1 MKQNKTPLTLA
12 LTLAAVA
19 LSGCGGGSSSSSN
32 STPTP
37 QNQTLSG
44 TAATGLAMAG
54 GQVTVVNAA
63 GKTASTTVNA
73 NGTYS
78 VTVQKGAPYLL
89 KVTGTGS
96 QSGTTEFS
104 FATDASAANTNITP
118 LTSVA
123 LFNAAGQKNLVEVY
137 NQWASSKPVTETQVI
152 ESAKKVVAN
161 LRTQLAAQGMTEA
174 QINALNI
181 FNQKFT
187 PATATTPTTD
197 KLDLFLDQFNF
208 NVTCG
213 AMACTG
219 SYQYGTN
226 TLSWNANISTS
237 GITFNWGGTGTG
249 GTGGTGNYNLKV
261 TTTAAGQTLPTVTVN
276 NIPKPTTEAEFCGG
290 ANLANASLPA
300 GYTLN
305 SCSFS
310 GNTGTIAA
318 TVSANG
324 FSVSYSVKYEYTVA

>member
-1 MKQNKTPLTLA
+1 MKQNKTALTALTA
-12 LTLAAVA
+12 LTLA
-19 LSGCGGGSSSSSN
+19 LSGCGGSSSSSSN
-32 STPTP
+32 ST
-37 QNQTLSG
+37 QNQTLNG
-44 TAATGLAMAG
+44 TAATGLAMSG

-63 GKTASTTVNA
+63 GKTASSTVNA
-73 NGTYS
+73 NGTYT
-78 VTVQKGAPYLL
+78 VTVEKGAPYLL

-161 LRTQLAAQGMTEA
+161 LRTQLAAQGMTET

-237 GITFNWGGTGTG
+237 GITVNWGGTGTG

-261 TTTAAGQTLPTVTVN
+261 TTTVMGQNVVVTV
-276 NIPKPTTEAEFCGG
+276 PGVDKPTGQSDFC
-290 ANLANASLPA
+290 ASSEIKGQLPA
-300 GYTLN
+300 GFTIN

-318 TVSANG
+318 TVNANG
-324 FSVSYSVKYEYTVA
+324 INLSYSVKYEYTPA

>member
-1 MKQNKTPLTLA
+1 MKQNKTALTALTA
-12 LTLAAVA
+12 LTLA
-19 LSGCGGGSSSSSN
+19 LSGCGGSSSSSSN
-32 STPTP
+32 ST
-37 QNQTLSG
+37 QNQTLNG
-44 TAATGLAMAG
+44 TAATGLAMSG

-63 GKTASTTVNA
+63 GKTASSTVNA
-73 NGTYS
+73 NGTYT
-78 VTVQKGAPYLL
+78 VTVEKGAPYLL

-123 LFNAAGQKNLVEVY
+123 LFNAAGQKNLEDVY
-137 NQWASSKPVTETQVI
+137 KQWASSKPVTETQVI

-161 LRTQLAAQGMTEA
+161 LRTQLAAQGMTET

-237 GITFNWGGTGTG
+237 GITVNWGGTGTG

-261 TTTAAGQTLPTVTVN
+261 TTTVMGQNVVVTV
-276 NIPKPTTEAEFCGG
+276 PGVDKPTGQSDFC
-290 ANLANASLPA
+290 ASSEIKGQLPA
-300 GYTLN
+300 GFTIN

-318 TVSANG
+318 TVNANG
-324 FSVSYSVKYEYTVA
+324 INLSYSVKYEYTPA

>member
-19 LSGCGGGSSSSSN
+19 LSGCGGSSSSSN

-89 KVTGTGS
+89 KVTGS

-118 LTSVA
+118 LTSAA
-123 LFNAAGQKNLVEVY
+123 LFNAVGQKNLVDVY

-208 NVTCG
+208 NFTCG

-237 GITFNWGGTGTG
+237 GINVNWGGTGTG

-261 TTTAAGQTLPTVTVN
+261 TTTVMGQNVVVTV
-276 NIPKPTTEAEFCGG
+276 PGVDKPTGQSDFC
-290 ANLANASLPA
+290 ASSDIKGQLPA
-300 GYTLN
+300 GFTIN

-318 TVSANG
+318 TVNANG
-324 FSVSYSVKYEYTVA
+324 INLSYSVKYEYTPA

>member
-1 MKQNKTPLTLA
+1 MNKTHLICVLTATA
-12 LTLAAVA
+12 LLT
-19 LSGCGGGSSSSSN
+19 GCGNDSQSTNSN
-32 STPTP
+32 LNPTA
-37 QNQTLSG
+37 QTTING

-78 VTVQKGAPYLL
+78 VTVQKGSPYLL

-118 LTSVA
+118 LTSAA
-123 LFNAAGQKNLVEVY
+123 LFNATGQKKLLDVY
-137 NQWASSKPVTETQVI
+137 NQWASSKPVTEAQVI

-174 QINALNI
+174 QINTLNI

-249 GTGGTGNYNLKV
+249 GTGGTGNYNLKI
-261 TTTAAGQTLPTVTVN
+261 TTTAAGQTLPSVTVN

-305 SCSFS
+305 SCTFS

-318 TVSANG
+318 TVSVNG
-324 FSVSYSVKYEYTVA
+324 VSMSYSVKYEYTVA